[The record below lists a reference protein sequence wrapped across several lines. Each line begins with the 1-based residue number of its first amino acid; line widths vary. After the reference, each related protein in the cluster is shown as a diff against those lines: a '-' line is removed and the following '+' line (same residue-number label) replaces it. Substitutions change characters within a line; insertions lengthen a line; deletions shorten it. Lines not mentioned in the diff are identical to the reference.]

1 MTHEPG
7 LFTPFKLGGLTLA
20 NRIVVSPMCQ
30 YSAVDGI
37 AQPWHRM
44 HLGGLALSGAGLV
57 IAEATA
63 VSPEGR
69 ITHGCLG
76 LYSDA
81 QAEALSALLAEIRS
95 YSSAALGVQLA
106 HAGRRASARSIF
118 ARSKGEA
125 LPPEEGAWPTIAP
138 SAVPVS
144 SDWPT
149 PRAMTE
155 KDIARVI
162 DDYALAA
169 RRADHAGFDL
179 IEVHAAHGYL
189 LHQFLSPLT
198 NQRQDHW
205 GDDQQG
211 RNRLL
216 LTIMQRLRALWPRG
230 KALGVR
236 MTSTDWHPDGLTL
249 DDAAALACQLRDIG
263 VDYVVMSAG
272 NLSPDVRIP
281 AATPGHQVLFAAR
294 IRRETGLA
302 TMAVGQILD
311 GPQAD
316 AIIRAGDADLV
327 AIARGMLD
335 DPRWGWH
342 AAAALGVDI
351 DYPPQY
357 IRARPNNWTGHA
369 VLRPDTPA
377 IGTSRQADRPASGL
391 WDRPNGTRSQHEG
404 KKP

>member
-1 MTHEPG
+1 MTQAPG
-7 LFTPFKLGGLTLA
+7 LFTPLRLGGLALA

-30 YSAVDGI
+30 YSGVEGVM
-37 AQPWHRM
+37 QPWHRM
-44 HLGGLALSGAGLV
+44 HLGGLALSGAGLL

-63 VSPEGR
+63 VSAEGR
-69 ITHGCLG
+69 ISHGCLG

-81 QAEALSALLAEIRS
+81 QTAALAALLAEIRS
-95 YSSAALGVQLA
+95 YSSAALGIQLG

-138 SAVPVS
+138 SALPVS
-144 SDWPT
+144 ADWPL

-155 KDIARVI
+155 EDIARLI
-162 DDYALAA
+162 DDFTAAA
-169 RRADHAGFDL
+169 RRADEAGFDL

-189 LHQFLSPLT
+189 LHQFLSPVS
-198 NQRQDHW
+198 NHRQDRW
-205 GDDQQG
+205 GGDQAG

-216 LTIMQRLRALWPRG
+216 VTIMERLRTLWPLE

-236 MTSTDWHPDGLTL
+236 MTSTDWHPDGLTM
-249 DDAAALACQLRDIG
+249 DDAVVLALQLKAIG

-272 NLSPDVRIP
+272 NLSPEVRIP
-281 AATPGHQVLFAAR
+281 PATPGHQVPFAAR

-311 GPQAD
+311 GQQAD
-316 AIIRAGDADLV
+316 AIIRAGDAELV
-327 AIARGMLD
+327 AVARGMLD

-369 VLRPDTPA
+369 VLHPQTPPVA
-377 IGTSRQADRPASGL
+377 TSRQADRPASGL
-391 WDRPNGTRSQHEG
+391 WDRPDTALH
-404 KKP
+404 

>member
-1 MTHEPG
+1 MENAD
-7 LFTPFKLGGLTLA
+7 LFTPVRLGGLRLA

-30 YSAVDGI
+30 YSAVDGT

-69 ITHGCLG
+69 ITHDCLG
-76 LYSDA
+76 LYTDA
-81 QAEALSALLAEIRS
+81 QAGALAALLDEIRR
-95 YSSAALGVQLA
+95 YSTAALGVQLA

-125 LPPEEGAWPTIAP
+125 LPAEEGAWQTIAP
-138 SAVPVS
+138 SAIPVS
-144 SDWPT
+144 ADWPV
-149 PRAMTE
+149 PQAMTGD
-155 KDIARVI
+155 DIGRVI
-162 DDYALAA
+162 DDFATAAA
-169 RRADHAGFDL
+169 RADTAGFDL

-198 NQRQDHW
+198 NHRQDHW
-205 GDDQQG
+205 GGDQAG

-216 LTIMQRLRALWPRG
+216 LAIMAQVRALWPRT

-236 MTSTDWHPDGLTL
+236 MTSTDWHPDGMTL
-249 DDAAALACQLRDIG
+249 EDATALARQLKDIG

-281 AATPGHQVLFAAR
+281 PATPGHQVPFAAH
-294 IRRETGLA
+294 IRRAVGLS
-302 TMAVGQILD
+302 TMGVGQILD

-327 AIARGMLD
+327 AIGRGMLD

-377 IGTSRQADRPASGL
+377 LGTGRQADRPASGL
-391 WDRPNGTRSQHEG
+391 WDRPDNAPQHQKG
-404 KKP
+404 NTP

>member
-1 MTHEPG
+1 MTQAPG
-7 LFTPFKLGGLTLA
+7 LFSPFSLGGLQLG

-30 YSAVDGI
+30 YSAIDGV
-37 AQPWHRM
+37 AQPWHRV

-76 LYSDA
+76 LYTDR
-81 QAEALSALLAEIRS
+81 QAEALAGLLAEIRS
-95 YSSAALGVQLA
+95 YSSAALGIQLG

-125 LPPEEGAWPTIAP
+125 LPPEEGAWPSVAP
-138 SAVPVS
+138 SALPVS
-144 SDWPT
+144 AEWPV
-149 PRAMTE
+149 PSAMNE
-155 KDIARVI
+155 AEIARVI
-162 DDYALAA
+162 SDYTAAA
-169 RRADHAGFDL
+169 RRADRAGFDL

-198 NQRQDHW
+198 NHRQDRW
-205 GDDQQG
+205 GGDQAG

-216 LTIMQRLRALWPRG
+216 LAIMEEVRAIWPRTR
-230 KALGVR
+230 ALGVR
-236 MTSTDWHPDGLTL
+236 MTSTDWHPEGLTL
-249 DDAAALACQLRDIG
+249 EDAAALARQIKDIG

-281 AATPGHQVLFAAR
+281 PATPGHQVPFAAHV
-294 IRRETGLA
+294 RRGTGLA

-316 AIIRAGDADLV
+316 AIIRAGEADLV
-327 AIARGMLD
+327 AIGRAMLD

-369 VLRPDTPA
+369 ALRPDTPK
-377 IGTSRQADRPASGL
+377 IGTNRQADRPASGL
-391 WDRPNGTRSQHEG
+391 WDRPDSAPQAQQGETS
-404 KKP
+404 

>member
-1 MTHEPG
+1 MTQVPS
-7 LFTPFKLGGLTLA
+7 LFAPFQLGGLRLE

-30 YSAVDGI
+30 YSGVDGVV
-37 AQPWHRM
+37 QPWHRM

-57 IAEATA
+57 IAEASA
-63 VSPEGR
+63 VSRDGR
-69 ITHGCLG
+69 ITHECLG

-81 QAEALSALLAEIRS
+81 QTEALASLLAEIRS
-95 YSSAALGVQLA
+95 YSSAALGIQLG

-125 LPPEEGAWPTIAP
+125 LPPDEGAWQTIAP
-138 SAVPVS
+138 SALPVS
-144 SDWPT
+144 TDWPV

-155 KDIARVI
+155 EDIAQLI
-162 DDYALAA
+162 DDFTAAA
-169 RRADHAGFDL
+169 RRAGQAGIDL

-189 LHQFLSPLT
+189 LHQFLSPLS
-198 NQRQDHW
+198 NHRQDLW
-205 GDDQQG
+205 GGDQAG

-216 LTIMQRLRALWPRG
+216 VTIMERLRALWPRE

-236 MTSTDWHPDGLTL
+236 MTSTDWHPDGLTM
-249 DDAAALACQLRDIG
+249 DDAVALALQLNAIG

-281 AATPGHQVLFAAR
+281 PATPGHQVPFAAR

-302 TMAVGQILD
+302 TMAVGQILN

-316 AIIRAGDADLV
+316 SIIRAGDADLV

-369 VLRPDTPA
+369 VLRPQTPA
-377 IGTSRQADRPASGL
+377 VTTSRQADRPASGL
-391 WDRPNGTRSQHEG
+391 WDRPDTAAPR
-404 KKP
+404 